1 MENETIP
8 KKTNNYKN
16 VKIPEQ
22 NKNSSMSE
30 KLNLPDSYYKIK
42 TQRDLIKRI
51 FSNEDFE
58 FSKPMKSLIK
68 KKLSSYRQQDRE
80 KKILRK
86 ETPVITFDETI
97 EKLVASKLC
106 CFYCKCKVFIFYK
119 KIRDNKQWT
128 LDRIDN
134 SIGHCKDNVLISCLE
149 CNLKRR
155 TMEMD
160 RFTFTKQLRIKKS
173 DTLMEGEKSETEID
187 ETEIDQTEI
196 DEIKVNET
204 ENSGEACEKNDKD
217 PSSDIKV
224 IKSIFF

>member
-8 KKTNNYKN
+8 KKIKKCKN
-16 VKIPEQ
+16 VTIPIE
-22 NKNSSMSE
+22 NRNSSMSE
-30 KLNLPDSYYKIK
+30 KLNLPESYYKIK

-51 FSNEDFE
+51 FSNEEFE

-173 DTLMEGEKSETEID
+173 DTLMEGEKSEVE
-187 ETEIDQTEI
+187 
-196 DEIKVNET
+196 VNKDG
-204 ENSGEACEKNDKD
+204 ENEDGQNKD
-217 PSSDIKV
+217 GQNKDASSDVKV

>member
-8 KKTNNYKN
+8 KKIKKCKN
-16 VKIPEQ
+16 VTIPIE
-22 NKNSSMSE
+22 NRNSSMSE
-30 KLNLPDSYYKIK
+30 KLNLPESYYKIK

-106 CFYCKCKVFIFYK
+106 WFYCKCKVFIFYK
-119 KIRDNKQWT
+119 KIRDTKQWT

-173 DTLMEGEKSETEID
+173 DTLMEGEKSEAEA
-187 ETEIDQTEI
+187 
-196 DEIKVNET
+196 NEDGQN
-204 ENSGEACEKNDKD
+204 EDGQNEDGQNEDA
-217 PSSDIKV
+217 SSDVKV

>member
-1 MENETIP
+1 MENETFP
-8 KKTNNYKN
+8 KKIKKCKN
-16 VKIPEQ
+16 VTIPRE
-22 NKNSSMSE
+22 NRNSSMSE

-80 KKILRK
+80 KKILRR

-160 RFTFTKQLRIKKS
+160 RFTFTKQLKIKKS
-173 DTLMEGEKSETEID
+173 DTLMEGEKSESE
-187 ETEIDQTEI
+187 
-196 DEIKVNET
+196 VNEDGKN
-204 ENSGEACEKNDKD
+204 EDGKNEDGQNDKD
-217 PSSDIKV
+217 ASSDVKV

>member
-8 KKTNNYKN
+8 KKIKKCKN
-16 VKIPEQ
+16 VTIPIE
-22 NKNSSMSE
+22 NRNSSMSE
-30 KLNLPDSYYKIK
+30 KLNLPESYYKIK

-119 KIRDNKQWT
+119 KIRDTKQWT

-173 DTLMEGEKSETEID
+173 DTLMEGEKSEAEA
-187 ETEIDQTEI
+187 
-196 DEIKVNET
+196 NEDGQN
-204 ENSGEACEKNDKD
+204 EDGQNEDGQNEDA
-217 PSSDIKV
+217 SSDVKV